1 MGLPKAR
8 GAAQNRFF
16 KVVGSKFIYAT
27 CSSVGACW
35 YWIVPESTIVLPK
48 SDGQISNRSL
58 ISNMKSLRKA
68 GLRIC
73 IFKTNLKSW
82 IESHGQISRTK
93 YQIDIKVQQIRLCL
107 YVSTFDWSIY
117 QNYILRNCY
126 SSLYLSLIQS
136 GPEKNCNRLQQ
147 THAVF
152 ATIKHSSSKLLDSGR
167 RSSHAQFHQ
176 MRQQLSP
183 VLSLNWMNLL
193 DGLLG
198 HFIDTTRHCSRR
210 SSVLLLSKAVI
221 MMKAVDDRLKPRST
235 VQLIAIELSIEVFAQ
250 SNITSY
256 GQRAFS
262 YAGPHAWNSLPEHL
276 RQTTSID
283 LFKRSLKTFLFG
295 QISRSAH
302 LRQFCSMGCISL
314 LIYLF
319 TYLLTL
325 SCKDSD
331 SDSIYCLA
339 NVYLAVLNY
348 TIYVRDATQWACARF
363 HSRLRNATHAA
374 QSQKLIAREWEHVLI
389 WRKQCKIVANSV
401 AGICCKSPNMKF
413 PFFRVAV
420 NDQCLPCQS
429 RVLLCHGPC
438 N

>member
-93 YQIDIKVQQIRLCL
+93 YQIDIKVQQWVFMFRLSIGRYIRITFYEIAIQAYTCL
-107 YVSTFDWSIY
+107 
-117 QNYILRNCY
+117 
-126 SSLYLSLIQS
+126 LYRVVQK
-136 GPEKNCNRLQQ
+136 KNCNRLQQ

-302 LRQFCSMGCISL
+302 
-314 LIYLF
+314 
-319 TYLLTL
+319 
-325 SCKDSD
+325 
-331 SDSIYCLA
+331 
-339 NVYLAVLNY
+339 
-348 TIYVRDATQWACARF
+348 
-363 HSRLRNATHAA
+363 
-374 QSQKLIAREWEHVLI
+374 
-389 WRKQCKIVANSV
+389 
-401 AGICCKSPNMKF
+401 
-413 PFFRVAV
+413 
-420 NDQCLPCQS
+420 
-429 RVLLCHGPC
+429 
-438 N
+438 